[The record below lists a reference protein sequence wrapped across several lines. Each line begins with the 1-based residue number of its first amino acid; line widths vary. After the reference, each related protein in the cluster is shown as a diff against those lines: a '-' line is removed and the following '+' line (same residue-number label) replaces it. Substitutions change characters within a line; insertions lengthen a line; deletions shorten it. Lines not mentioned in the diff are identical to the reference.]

1 MCGIAGY
8 FGSGNQNILNQMIDS
23 IKYRGPNNTGTF
35 CNHKI
40 GLAHA
45 RLSIIDTS
53 AKGNQPMS
61 DQTKKVWITFNG
73 EIYNFSELKQELQQD
88 GIKFQSNSDTEVLI
102 YLYKKYNVNFLQKI
116 NGMFALCIYDAKKE
130 EIILARDRF
139 GKKPLYWGIFKNTF
153 IFGSELK
160 ALTAHPDFVKKI
172 DINSLN
178 KYLQFE
184 YIPTP
189 HTIIEKTFK
198 LEPGTYLKFDGQNIE
213 KKKYWD
219 IKFDKNQDITE
230 KNALELLDQ
239 KLKKAVSQRLV
250 SDVPLGVFLSGG
262 LDSSAICYYA
272 QKFSSQKI
280 NTFSIGF
287 EEKSFDESNYAR
299 QVATHLQ
306 TNHHE
311 KIFSI
316 KECLDIIPEIFSKLD
331 EPMADSSILPSYLL
345 SKFAR
350 ENIIVSLSGDGGD
363 ELFCGYDT
371 FKAEKYINLYKKL
384 PKIIQTSL
392 KKSAPKLPTSFAN
405 ISLDFK
411 IKKFLSGAN
420 TTRKN
425 RHPIWLGSFSHEE
438 RKNLFQKNVWDQ
450 IKNSNEFEDIN
461 NYWKQ
466 TNNHWDKLILLYLR
480 TYLMDDILVKADRAS
495 MFNSLELRSPF
506 LDFELANFVNSLPQK
521 FKYRGKHT
529 KYILKKLLE
538 KKLPQEIIYRK
549 KKGFGIPIAE
559 WLCTELKPLTLEM
572 LDKKRIEE
580 QGLFNYSY
588 IKQLLDDH
596 FAHRK
601 DNRKLI
607 WTLIVFQLWYNEWI
621 K

>member
-8 FGSGNQNILNQMIDS
+8 FGSGNQNILNQMIDI
-23 IKYRGPNNTGTF
+23 IKHRGPNNTGIF
-35 CNHKI
+35 CNDKI

-53 AKGNQPMS
+53 TKGNQPMS
-61 DQTKKVWITFNG
+61 DQNKKVWITFNG
-73 EIYNFSELKQELQQD
+73 EIYNFSELKQELKQD

-139 GKKPLYWGIFKNTF
+139 GKKPLYWGIFKNTL

-160 ALTAHPDFVKKI
+160 ALTAHPDFIKKI

-189 HTIIEKTFK
+189 HTIIENTFK
-198 LEPGTYLKFDGQNIE
+198 LEPGTYLKFDGQKIE
-213 KKKYWD
+213 KNKYWD
-219 IKFDKNQDITE
+219 IKFNKNQDIKE
-230 KNALELLDQ
+230 KEALKELNREINQ
-239 KLKKAVSQRLV
+239 SVKKRLI

-272 QKFSSQKI
+272 QKNSTKKI

-299 QVATHLQ
+299 QVAKHLQ

-316 KECLDIIPEIFSKLD
+316 KECLNVIPEIFSKLD

-345 SKFAR
+345 AKFAR
-350 ENIIVSLSGDGGD
+350 EKIIVSLGGDGGD

-371 FKAEKYINLYKKL
+371 FVAEKHINIYKKL
-384 PKIIQTSL
+384 PKLIQASL
-392 KKSAPKLPTSFAN
+392 EKNASKLPTSFSN

-411 IKKFLSGAN
+411 IKKFLSGVN
-420 TTRKN
+420 VQN
-425 RHPIWLGSFSHEE
+425 QHRHHIWLGSFSYEE
-438 RKNLFQKNVWDQ
+438 RKQLLKKNIWDTV
-450 IKNSNEFEDIN
+450 KNTNEFEDID
-461 NYWKQ
+461 NYWAQ
-466 TNNHWDKLILLYLR
+466 TDNHWDKLILLYLR

-506 LDFELANFVNSLPQK
+506 LDFELADFVNSLPQA
-521 FKYRGKHT
+521 FKYKGRHT
-529 KYILKKLLE
+529 KYLFKKLLE
-538 KKLPQEIIYRK
+538 NKLPKEIIYRK

-559 WLCTELKPLTLEM
+559 WLCTDLKPLTLEM
-572 LDKKRIEE
+572 LSEKRIKE
-580 QGLFNYSY
+580 QGLFNYKY
-588 IKQLLDDH
+588 IKQLLEDH
-596 FAHRK
+596 FSHKK
-601 DNRKLI
+601 DNRKPI
-607 WTLIVFQLWYNEWI
+607 WTLLVFQLWYENFF